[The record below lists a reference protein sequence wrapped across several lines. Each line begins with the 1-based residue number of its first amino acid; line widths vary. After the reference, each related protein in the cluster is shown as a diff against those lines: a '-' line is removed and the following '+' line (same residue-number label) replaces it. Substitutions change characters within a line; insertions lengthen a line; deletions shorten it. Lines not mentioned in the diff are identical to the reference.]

1 METKTKAKAKNEK
14 KDVFANWQ
22 IKDRRYVLKGNFE
35 PLTYSI
41 PVRHTSKYPLLWFD
55 ENEGYNREL
64 RYATNQKSVFV
75 DEQEGPVTLKHVI
88 FQKGFLEVS
97 KQNTTLQK
105 FLSLHPQAGKMFFEH
120 DPRQIASDEVED
132 IEMEIEALNLAQNLE
147 IDHLEAIM
155 RVEMGSNV
163 SNISNKELK
172 RDALIFAKRNPKLFA
187 DLATDQNVQLRNL
200 GIIAV
205 EKGILTLS
213 GDNRTFSWSSNNR
226 KLFNVPFDEHPYSA
240 LASWFKTD
248 EGLEVFNSIEKKL
261 K

>member
-1 METKTKAKAKNEK
+1 MEKIKAKAKTEK
-14 KDVFANWQ
+14 KDVFKGWE

-41 PVRHTSKYPLLWFD
+41 PVRHTNKYPLLWFD
-55 ENEGYNREL
+55 QEKGYNREL

-75 DEQEGPVTLKHVI
+75 DEQDGPVTLKHVI
-88 FQKGFLEVS
+88 FEKGFLQVNKEE
-97 KQNTTLQK
+97 TTLQK
-105 FLSLHPQAGKMFFEH
+105 FLSLHPQCNKMFYEH
-120 DPRQIASDEVED
+120 DPKQIASDEVET

-172 RDALIFAKRNPKLFA
+172 RDALIFAKNNPSIFV

-200 GIIAV
+200 GIVAV

-213 GDNRTFSWSSNNR
+213 GDNRTFSWGSNNR

-240 LASWFKTD
+240 LAAWFKTD